1 MKAATGSTVL
11 SSAMGTPASYK
22 YHWMCL
28 GCLCMSI
35 CRCADLAAKKEKKK
49 GNRPNNEVNF
59 IHAFDFGKPMK
70 GCGKYIEKAI
80 TNWLMFSYLA
90 MEKH

>member
-1 MKAATGSTVL
+1 
-11 SSAMGTPASYK
+11 
-22 YHWMCL
+22 MCR
-28 GCLCMSI
+28 S
-35 CRCADLAAKKEKKK
+35 RRKKRKKK

-80 TNWLMFSYLA
+80 TN
-90 MEKH
+90 